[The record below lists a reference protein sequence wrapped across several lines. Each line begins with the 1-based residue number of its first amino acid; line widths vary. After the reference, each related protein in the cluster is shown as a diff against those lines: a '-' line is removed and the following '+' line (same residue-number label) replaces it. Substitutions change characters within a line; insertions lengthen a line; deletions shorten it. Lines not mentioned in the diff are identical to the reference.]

1 MRAAILTRYG
11 GDDAIT
17 VSDFPEPTLQAGEVL
32 VEVHAASVNPID
44 IKIRDGKMKMIYGHK
59 PPRVLGEDIAGKVVR
74 LGPGASKLKE
84 GDEVWA
90 STGLVRMGAFAE
102 YTAVPESDL
111 SLKPKRASFAEAAAL
126 PLVALTAR
134 QAFDIA
140 GVGAGSR
147 VFVRAGS
154 GGIGVAAIQ
163 LGKAIGAHV
172 ATTTSAG
179 NLEWV
184 RALGAD
190 EVLDYRGAP
199 FEQTLSGYDL
209 ALETSTEK
217 EMLRSFAVVR
227 EGGYLISIGDVPDA
241 RYAREAGLN
250 VFLRL
255 VCSII
260 GRKATRAAAR
270 SGKHYRFFIMK
281 PNGEQLA
288 GIAALVDAGKI
299 QPQVERTFPL
309 ADAQAALAHVA
320 RGRTRGKIVI
330 QIRD

>member
-1 MRAAILTRYG
+1 MRAAVLTHYG
-11 GDDAIT
+11 ADDAVQ
-17 VSDFPEPTLQAGEVL
+17 VSDFPEPALAANELL

-44 IKIRDGKMKMIYGHK
+44 VKIRNGSMKMIYGHK
-59 PPRVLGEDIAGKVVR
+59 PPRVLGEDLAGKVVK
-74 LGPGASKLKE
+74 LGPGVSRFKE

-102 YTAVPESDL
+102 YAAVPESDL
-111 SLKPKRASFAEAAAL
+111 ALKPKSASFTDAASL

-140 GVGAGSR
+140 GVGAESR
-147 VFVRAGS
+147 IFVRAGS

-163 LGKAIGAHV
+163 LGKAIGAYV

-199 FEQTLSGYDL
+199 FEQTLTEYDL
-209 ALETSTEK
+209 ALETSMEK
-217 EMLRSFAVVR
+217 EMLRSFSVLR
-227 EGGYLISIGDVPDA
+227 KGGYLVSIGDAPDA
-241 RYAREAGLN
+241 RYAREARLN
-250 VFLRL
+250 LVIRL
-255 VCSII
+255 ACAFF
-260 GRKATRAAAR
+260 GRNAVRAAKR

-281 PNGEQLA
+281 PNGEQLEA
-288 GIAALVDAGKI
+288 MAALVDAGKMK
-299 QPQVERTFPL
+299 PHVERTFPL
-309 ADAQAALAHVA
+309 ADARAALAHVA
-320 RGRTRGKIVI
+320 SGRTRGKVVI
-330 QIRD
+330 QVRA